1 MDKAADLSAKLRA
14 CATETGAYIVE
25 GYVDADASRT
35 IPEVL
40 LGSEATLAL
49 IAAVRPRLLYLQH
62 QHFDL
67 DVRIGEARE
76 DLGLAEGQEM
86 PPAIL
91 ALAKQVRLH
100 DGEICWTSAQLVIDS
115 VLHTTMEVA
124 EWLREFEDRIALI
137 GDEIGEMAEERRR
150 AEQETEARHIETL
163 AKQLAGDP
171 AFNFGRTSAAKRL
184 LLAQTMFPSETSHL
198 LQLVVELAERIDWL
212 EQSGFRGTPVG

>member
-1 MDKAADLSAKLRA
+1 MDKAAELGAKLGA
-14 CATETGAYIVE
+14 CATEAGAYIVE
-25 GYVDADASRT
+25 GYVDADARPT

-40 LGSEATLAL
+40 LDSEAALAL
-49 IAAVRPRLLYLQH
+49 IAAVRPRLLYRQH

-67 DVRIGEARE
+67 AARIGEARE
-76 DLGLAEGQEM
+76 DLGLAEGQET

-91 ALAKQVRLH
+91 ALAKQVRRH

-124 EWLREFEDRIALI
+124 EWLTDFEDRIALI
-137 GDEIGEMAEERRR
+137 GDEIGELTEERRR
-150 AEQETEARHIETL
+150 AGQETEARHIETL
-163 AKQLAGDP
+163 AKQLAADP

-184 LLAQTMFPSETSHL
+184 LLAQTMFPSETSRL

-212 EQSGFRGTPVG
+212 EQSGFR